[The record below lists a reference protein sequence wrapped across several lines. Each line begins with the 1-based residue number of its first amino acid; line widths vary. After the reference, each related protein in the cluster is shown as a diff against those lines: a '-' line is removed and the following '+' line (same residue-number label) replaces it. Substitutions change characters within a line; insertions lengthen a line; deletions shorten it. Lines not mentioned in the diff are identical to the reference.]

1 MVEGKPVETT
11 GEAPLLVGEDLKQM
25 YAGRTIVEVERVEI
39 RSGEVLALL
48 GPNGAGKSTLMRI
61 LAGLEKPMTGR
72 RLFRGRPIESDDREF
87 RRAAVAMLQRPYL
100 WRGSVRQNV
109 DYGLKVRKVAAE
121 ERRRRTREVLT
132 QLGIEDLEEAP
143 VDSLSGGE
151 LKRAALARA
160 LAPRPELL
168 FLDEPTADLDV
179 SVRKRL
185 LADLERVVHREA
197 SAVVLI
203 THDPGEAFSLA
214 DRVAVFEEGTV
225 VQAGSPAEIFERPA
239 TEFVASFT
247 GAEFLLKGKIA
258 DSGEGTVFVRLDSGH
273 LVEAQGSGPKGSRVR
288 VAYRPEDVV
297 IATAVS
303 TSESSARN
311 RFLAR
316 IERLGR
322 SGGLIRLGL
331 DADGLGLEAMI
342 TAQALREL
350 GLDVGSPVVAQIKA
364 TALHTFTA

>member
-1 MVEGKPVETT
+1 
-11 GEAPLLVGEDLKQM
+11 
-25 YAGRTIVEVERVEI
+25 
-39 RSGEVLALL
+39 
-48 GPNGAGKSTLMRI
+48 
-61 LAGLEKPMTGR
+61 MT
-72 RLFRGRPIESDDREF
+72 PDDSEF
-87 RRAAVAMLQRPYL
+87 RQAAVAMLQRPYM

-109 DYGLKVRKVAAE
+109 EYGLKVRGVPGE
-121 ERRRRTREVLT
+121 ERRRRAREVLG
-132 QLGIEDLEEAP
+132 QLGIEALMDAR

-185 LADLERVVHREA
+185 LADLERIVHTAE

-203 THDPGEAFSLA
+203 THDPGEALSLA
-214 DRVAVFEEGTV
+214 DRVVVFEAGEV
-225 VQAGSPAEIFERPA
+225 AQAGSPTEIFERPA

-247 GAEFLLKGKIA
+247 GAEFLLRGRIA

-273 LVEAQGSGPKGSRVR
+273 LVEAQGAGPRDGRVR

-297 IATAVS
+297 IATSVS
-303 TSESSARN
+303 GSESSARN

-316 IERLGR
+316 IKRVGR
-322 SGGLIRLGL
+322 TGGLVRLGL
-331 DADGLGLEAMI
+331 DADGLGLEAII
-342 TAQALREL
+342 TGQALDEL
-350 GLDVGSPVVAQIKA
+350 DLAVGSPIVAQIKA
-364 TALHTFTA
+364 TALHTFPD